1 MGKCAISQC
10 RIQRR
15 ESRKRGREKGD
26 DFHGDVMASAH
37 FLLFHLREH
46 GLRTLSRLKP
56 KDSDE
61 KDDDDDDEMQC
72 EDVEFADTMAR
83 IAEST
88 KKNGAEKLGKCSKFT
103 ISIAKDE
110 KDEKAKGGRILKM
123 DALFAF
129 LRAHGDPQSEKVRA
143 QLESEEFDSQSVESD
158 LSLETGNICDLRAD
172 IRRFLRDFEIGA
184 RSFATGINFQYHEW
198 YENVKGTED
207 QEGFGVIPRS
217 DLFVRARFDS
227 LKNEILSAKFLSV
240 SDFE

>member
-1 MGKCAISQC
+1 M
-10 RIQRR
+10 
-15 ESRKRGREKGD
+15 GRE
-26 DFHGDVMASAH
+26 
-37 FLLFHLREH
+37 
-46 GLRTLSRLKP
+46 
-56 KDSDE
+56 
-61 KDDDDDDEMQC
+61 C
-72 EDVEFADTMAR
+72 EDAEFADTMAQ

-88 KKNGAEKLGKCSKFT
+88 KKIGDELGKCSKFT

-110 KDEKAKGGRILKM
+110 KAKGGKMFLM

-240 SDFE
+240 SDFEEFVTEKTNKYFETSDCKK